1 MEYVLTTAIPFVEK
15 MFLLFLIFSFGG
27 WIVEE
32 VYVSIIEK
40 KIVNRGFLISPICP
54 IYGLGG
60 VFITI
65 CLTWCKEWP
74 VAVFFL
80 AIIVSGIVEYIA
92 SFVLE
97 KIFNARWWDYSDH
110 KFNINGRV
118 SLNTLIP
125 FGIFGLAVIYLIN
138 PVLFNNVLDPM
149 PELARHLTAGILA
162 IIFIID
168 VIISFKVVGK
178 VAKTATH
185 VGGARGNKDDTD
197 EINARVKE
205 ELKNNK
211 LAVRFLESHP
221 RFKVAQEK
229 VKELANKGKEKIKVS
244 AEKSKN
250 AIQNTTNKAKE
261 KLKHNKENRK
271 EKNEK
276 RDKKESKTNKD

>member
-1 MEYVLTTAIPFVEK
+1 MEFVLTTAIPFVEK

-40 KIVNRGFLISPICP
+40 KIVKRGFLIAPLCP

-60 VFITI
+60 IFITI

-97 KIFNARWWDYSDH
+97 KAFNARWWDYSDH

-118 SLNTLIP
+118 SVNTLIP
-125 FGIFGLAVIYLIN
+125 FGLFGLGVIYLIN
-138 PVLFNNVLDPM
+138 PFLFNNILDPM
-149 PELARHLTAGILA
+149 PELARHLVAGIAAL
-162 IIFIID
+162 IFIVDMI
-168 VIISFKVVGK
+168 VSFKVVSK
-178 VAKTATH
+178 VAKTAEH

-197 EINARVKE
+197 EINAKVKE

-211 LAVRFLESHP
+211 MAVRFIESHP
-221 RFKVAQEK
+221 RFKVAHEK
-229 VKELANKGKEKIKVS
+229 VKAIANKGKERIKEG
-244 AEKSKN
+244 AEKSKK
-250 AIQNTTNKAKE
+250 AIKETTTKAKE
-261 KLKHNKENRK
+261 KLKPNKVKTKK
-271 EKNEK
+271 E
-276 RDKKESKTNKD
+276 DKEKESKEESKKD

>member
-1 MEYVLTTAIPFVEK
+1 MEFVLTTAIPFVEK

-40 KIVNRGFLISPICP
+40 KIVKRGFLIAPLCP

-60 VFITI
+60 IFITI

-80 AIIVSGIVEYIA
+80 AILVSGIVEYIA

-97 KIFNARWWDYSDH
+97 KAFNARWWDYSDH

-118 SLNTLIP
+118 SINTLIP
-125 FGIFGLAVIYLIN
+125 FGLFGLGVIYLIN
-138 PVLFNNVLDPM
+138 PFLFNNLLDPM
-149 PELARHLTAGILA
+149 PELARHLTAAILA
-162 IIFIID
+162 LIFIVDMI
-168 VIISFKVVGK
+168 VSFKVVSK
-178 VAKTATH
+178 VAKTAEH

-197 EINARVKE
+197 EINAKVKE

-211 LAVRFLESHP
+211 MAVRFIESHP
-221 RFKVAQEK
+221 RFKVAHEK
-229 VKELANKGKEKIKVS
+229 VKAIANKGKERIKEG
-244 AEKSKN
+244 AEKSKK
-250 AIQNTTNKAKE
+250 AIKEKTTKAKE
-261 KLKHNKENRK
+261 KLKPSKVKAKKEDK
-271 EKNEK
+271 EKESEN
-276 RDKKESKTNKD
+276 ESKKD